1 MLQTASAAPD
11 YYSGNLSV
19 GRRQHF
25 YERGENIPLIAQG
38 VWQINR
44 GFVQISNI
52 RPKGDESILGWG
64 QPSTFFGIWLTKLES
79 ESYQVKAISDV
90 YLRWFSLTEVENSPP
105 LLQQLLAQVV
115 RRARQTEA
123 LLAIAGLRRVEDRL
137 HQLLMLLKQELGQ
150 PVDGGTRIDI
160 RLTHQ
165 HIASAI
171 GTTRVTITRL
181 LGDFQQRGILLID
194 RDRHIVLCESDSAI
208 LR

>member
-1 MLQTASAAPD
+1 MLQTPSTATD
-11 YYSGNLSV
+11 YYSEHLSV

-25 YERGENIPLIAQG
+25 YERGENIPLVAQG
-38 VWQINR
+38 VWQVNR

-64 QPSTFFGIWLTKLES
+64 QPSTFFGIWLTKLDS

-90 YLRWFSLTEVENSPP
+90 YLRWFSLAEVENSPP
-105 LLQQLLAQVV
+105 LLQKLLTQVV
-115 RRARQTEA
+115 RRTRQTEA

-137 HQLLMLLKQELGQ
+137 QQLLMLLKQELGQ
-150 PVDGGTRIDI
+150 PVEGGTRIDI
-160 RLTHQ
+160 RLTHH

-181 LGDFQQRGILLID
+181 IGEFQQRGLLFID
-194 RDRHIVLCESDSAI
+194 RDRHIVIREGYGTI
-208 LR
+208 LN